1 MRIALPNHVLACLV
15 LVAALGWPINRGSAQ
30 GCRNTGMEARTKVV
44 GGDTA
49 ALKHWPGLAVLRLNA
64 SGAKQALY
72 LCGGAAINDRWVV
85 TAAHCLEGIG
95 SGLRSSFVDGRG
107 RTRDGVLQVILGV
120 DDLDL
125 VDDRHV
131 FEVERVIVKDGYK
144 NAAKTGNDIALLRL
158 KRPYA
163 GPVVR
168 LSLSA
173 KTDPPTPPGARV
185 RVAGFG
191 SLQYRAPVQSY
202 RRSDG
207 QEYTAGS
214 KQLLETAIPTV
225 PTATCS
231 KRYPNDKIDD
241 EQICAGLE
249 EGGKDSCQGDSG
261 GPLVAYDRKGCPYQ
275 IGIVSW
281 GVGCAGK
288 KDYGVYTRVSHHA
301 AWIADEAGPVTS
313 VIASDILAPAGDTVP
328 DAVSSEAL
336 QQLRDVL
343 QPADRR
349 VRVNIRGGNRVAVGR
364 DVVLATE
371 TDVSGRLILIDINAA
386 GEVLQILPND
396 YTPAHQLASVAPG
409 GEIVVPGPGY
419 GFTSFKAV
427 PPLGMGKLVAL
438 VVPEDF
444 PVESLAP
451 DAPRQKGLVPSNMP
465 TNYLMNVVQQV
476 VRTLGK
482 RSIADAKQ
490 TGWGLGITEYQIVQ

>member
-1 MRIALPNHVLACLV
+1 MRIAFPSYVRACL
-15 LVAALGWPINRGSAQ
+15 LLGVALLGPINRSMAQ
-30 GCRNTGMEARTKVV
+30 DCRNTGTEARTKVV

-49 ALKHWPGLAVLRLNA
+49 AIKHWPGLAVLRLNA

-72 LCGGAAINDRWVV
+72 LCGGAAINNRWVV
-85 TAAHCLEGIG
+85 TAAHCLEGIA
-95 SGLRSSFVDGRG
+95 SSLRSSFVDGRG
-107 RTRDGVLQVILGV
+107 GAREGVLEVVLGV

-125 VDDRHV
+125 INDKHV

-158 KRPYA
+158 KRAYE

-168 LSLSA
+168 LSVSS

-191 SLQYRAPVQSY
+191 SLQYRAPVQAY

-207 QEYTAGS
+207 SEYAAGS

-225 PTATCS
+225 PTETCS
-231 KRYPNDKIDD
+231 KRYPSDKIDD

-301 AWIADEAGPVTS
+301 AWIADKAGAITGVTTGD
-313 VIASDILAPAGDTVP
+313 VVAPPGDTVA
-328 DAVSSEAL
+328 DAVSIEAL

-343 QPADRR
+343 RPADRR
-349 VRVNIRGGNRVAVGR
+349 VRVNIRGGSRIAVGR
-364 DVVLATE
+364 DVVLVTE
-371 TDVSGRLILIDINAA
+371 ADVSGRLIVIDINAA
-386 GEVLQILPND
+386 GEVLQILPNN
-396 YTPAHQLASVAPG
+396 YSPAHQSARVAPG

-427 PPLGMGKLVAL
+427 PPLGTGKLIAL
-438 VVPEDF
+438 VVPDDF

-451 DAPRQKGLVPSNMP
+451 DASGHKGLVPSNMP

-476 VRTLGK
+476 VRALGK
-482 RSIADAKQ
+482 RSIADAKHSD
-490 TGWGLGITEYQIVQ
+490 WGLGITEYQIVQ

>member
-1 MRIALPNHVLACLV
+1 MHIAFLSYVLACLV
-15 LVAALGWPINRGSAQ
+15 LVAAFLCPTNQAIAQ
-30 GCRNTGMEARTKVV
+30 ECRTAGTEARTKVV

-49 ALKHWPGLAVLRLNA
+49 AIKHWPGLAVLRLNA

-107 RTRDGVLQVILGV
+107 RAREGALEVVLGI

-125 VDDRHV
+125 VTDKHV

-158 KRPYA
+158 KRAYL

-168 LSLSA
+168 LSLSP

-191 SLQYRAPVQSY
+191 SLQFRAPVQAY

-207 QEYTAGS
+207 QEYAAGS

-225 PTATCS
+225 PTETCS
-231 KRYPNDKIDD
+231 MRYPNDKIDN

-261 GPLVAYDRKGCPYQ
+261 GPLVAFDRRGCPYQ

-288 KDYGVYTRVSHHA
+288 KDYGVYTRLSHHA
-301 AWIADEAGPVTS
+301 AWIADKAGPITS
-313 VIASDILAPAGDTVP
+313 VIASDVVAPAGDTVA
-328 DAVSSEAL
+328 DAVRSDAL

-349 VRVNIRGGNRVAVGR
+349 VRVNIKGGNRVGVGR
-364 DVVLATE
+364 DVVLVAE
-371 TDVSGRLILIDINAA
+371 ADVSGRLILIDINAA
-386 GEVLQILPND
+386 GEVLQILPNN
-396 YTPAHQLASVAPG
+396 YTPADQSARIAPG

-427 PPLGMGKLVAL
+427 PPLGRGKLVAL
-438 VVPEDF
+438 VVPDDF
-444 PVESLAP
+444 PLDSLTP
-451 DAPRQKGLVPSNMP
+451 DAPRQKGLVPSNLP

-476 VRTLGK
+476 VRALGK
-482 RSIADAKQ
+482 RTIADAKQ
-490 TGWGLGITEYQIVQ
+490 TDWGLGITEYQIVQ